1 MVDLM
6 RLTQMPLSKFGRR
19 HKHTFGKKK
28 EKWDGDFRKP
38 PKPNSYYVQEKG
50 ICRWCGKKII
60 ENKKHNTR
68 KTWHQDCAT
77 EYMIIYHSGEARKHI
92 WKRDKGK
99 CNNCGEQCTRRG
111 WDLDHV
117 KPLMEQ
123 KGIKGNKLDW
133 SYYKLQNMQTL
144 CKPCHKIKTKKDM
157 KNKKKT

>member
-1 MVDLM
+1 
-6 RLTQMPLSKFGRR
+6 MPLSKFGRR

-60 ENKKHNTR
+60 ENKVHKTR

-77 EYMIIYHSGEARKHI
+77 DYMIIYHSGEARKHI

-99 CNNCGEQCTRRG
+99 CNDCGEQCTRRG

-133 SYYKLQNMQTL
+133 SYYQLNNMQTL
-144 CKPCHKIKTKKDM
+144 CRPCHKKKTKQDM
-157 KNKKKT
+157 KNNAR

>member
-1 MVDLM
+1 
-6 RLTQMPLSKFGRR
+6 MPLSRFGRR
-19 HKHTFGKKK
+19 HKKTFGKKK

-60 ENKKHNTR
+60 ENKVHKTR

-77 EYMIIYHSGEARKHI
+77 DYMIIYHSTEARKHI

-99 CNNCGEQCTRRG
+99 CNGCGKQCTRRG

-117 KPLMEQ
+117 RPLLEQ
-123 KGIKGNKLDW
+123 KGLKEDELDW
-133 SYYKLQNMQTL
+133 TYYGLDNMQTL
-144 CKPCHKIKTKKDM
+144 CRPCHREKTNQDIKKRK
-157 KNKKKT
+157 

>member
-1 MVDLM
+1 
-6 RLTQMPLSKFGRR
+6 MPLSKFGKR

-28 EKWDGDFRKP
+28 EKWNGDFRKP

-77 EYMIIYHSGEARKHI
+77 DYMIIYHSTEARKHI

-99 CNNCGEQCTRRG
+99 CNDCGEQCTRRG

-133 SYYKLQNMQTL
+133 TYYELNNMQTL
-144 CKPCHKIKTKKDM
+144 CRPCHKKKTKKDM
-157 KNKKKT
+157 KNNA

>member
-1 MVDLM
+1 
-6 RLTQMPLSKFGRR
+6 MPLSKFGRR

-60 ENKKHNTR
+60 ENKVHKTR

-77 EYMIIYHSGEARKHI
+77 DYMIIYHSGEARKHI

-99 CNNCGEQCTRRG
+99 CNDCGEQCTRRG

-123 KGIKGNKLDW
+123 KGIKGTKLDW
-133 SYYKLQNMQTL
+133 TYYELNNMQTL
-144 CKPCHKIKTKKDM
+144 CRPCHKKKTKQDM
-157 KNKKKT
+157 KNNAR

>member
-1 MVDLM
+1 
-6 RLTQMPLSKFGRR
+6 MPLSRFGRR
-19 HKHTFGKKK
+19 HKKTFGKKK
-28 EKWDGDFRKP
+28 EKWDGNFRLP
-38 PKPNSYYVQEKG
+38 PKPDSYYVQKKG

-77 EYMIIYHSGEARKHI
+77 DYMIIFHSTEARKHI

-99 CNNCGEQCTRRG
+99 CNGCGKQCTRRG

-123 KGIKGNKLDW
+123 KGLSEQELDW
-133 SYYKLQNMQTL
+133 SYYKLNNMQTL
-144 CKPCHKIKTKKDM
+144 CRPCHKKKTKQDM
-157 KNKKKT
+157 KNNA

>member
-1 MVDLM
+1 
-6 RLTQMPLSKFGRR
+6 MPLSRFGRR

-28 EKWDGDFRKP
+28 EKWDGNFRLP
-38 PKPNSYYVQEKG
+38 PKPDSYYVQKKG

-77 EYMIIYHSGEARKHI
+77 DYMIIYHSTEARKHI

-99 CNNCGEQCTRRG
+99 CNGCGKQCTRRG

-123 KGIKGNKLDW
+123 KGLKENQLDW
-133 SYYKLQNMQTL
+133 SYYKLNNMQTL
-144 CKPCHKIKTKKDM
+144 CRPCHKKKTKQDM
-157 KNKKKT
+157 KNNA

>member
-1 MVDLM
+1 V
-6 RLTQMPLSKFGRR
+6 PLSKFGRR
-19 HKHTFGKKK
+19 HKKTFGKKK
-28 EKWDGDFRKP
+28 EKWDGNFRKP

-60 ENKKHNTR
+60 ENKVHNKR

-77 EYMIIYHSGEARKHI
+77 DYMIIYHSGEARKHI
-92 WKRDKGK
+92 WKRDGGK
-99 CNNCGEQCTRRG
+99 CNDCGEGCTRRG

-133 SYYKLQNMQTL
+133 SYYKLRNMQTL
-144 CKPCHKIKTKKDM
+144 CRPCHKKKTKQDM
-157 KNKKKT
+157 KNNA

>member
-1 MVDLM
+1 
-6 RLTQMPLSKFGRR
+6 MPLSRFGRR
-19 HKHTFGKKK
+19 HKKTFGKKK

-60 ENKKHNTR
+60 ENGIHKTR

-77 EYMIIYHSGEARKHI
+77 DYMIIFHSTEARKHI

-99 CNNCGEQCTRRG
+99 CNGCGKQCTRRT

-133 SYYKLQNMQTL
+133 SYYELQNMQTL
-144 CKPCHKIKTKKDM
+144 CRPCHKKKTKQDM
-157 KNKKKT
+157 KNNA

>member
-1 MVDLM
+1 
-6 RLTQMPLSKFGRR
+6 MPLSKFGKR
-19 HKHTFGKKK
+19 HKKTFGKKK
-28 EKWDGDFRKP
+28 EKWDGNFRIP

-60 ENKKHNTR
+60 ENKEHNKR

-77 EYMIIYHSGEARKHI
+77 DYMIIYHSGEARKHI

-99 CNNCGEQCTRRG
+99 CNECGERCTRRG

-133 SYYKLQNMQTL
+133 SYYKLNNMQTL
-144 CKPCHKIKTKKDM
+144 CRPCHKKKTKQDM
-157 KNKKKT
+157 KNNA

>member
-1 MVDLM
+1 
-6 RLTQMPLSKFGRR
+6 MPLSKFGRR

-28 EKWDGDFRKP
+28 KKWDGDFRKP

-144 CKPCHKIKTKKDM
+144 CKPCHKIKTKKDI

>member
-1 MVDLM
+1 
-6 RLTQMPLSKFGRR
+6 MPLSKFGRR

-60 ENKKHNTR
+60 ENKVHNKR

-77 EYMIIYHSGEARKHI
+77 DYMIIFHPTEARKHI

-99 CNNCGEQCTRRG
+99 CNDCGEQCTRRT

-144 CKPCHKIKTKKDM
+144 CRPCHKKKTKQDM
-157 KNKKKT
+157 KNNA

>member
-1 MVDLM
+1 
-6 RLTQMPLSKFGRR
+6 MPLSKFGRR

-38 PKPNSYYVQEKG
+38 PKPNSYYVQKKG

-60 ENKKHNTR
+60 ENKIHKTR

-92 WKRDKGK
+92 WKRDSGK

-117 KPLMEQ
+117 NPLMEQ
-123 KGIKGNKLDW
+123 KGIKGNKLNW

-144 CKPCHKIKTKKDM
+144 CRPCHKKKTKQDM
-157 KNKKKT
+157 RNNKNNA

>member
-1 MVDLM
+1 
-6 RLTQMPLSKFGRR
+6 MPLSKFGRR

-28 EKWDGDFRKP
+28 KKWDGDFRKP

-144 CKPCHKIKTKKDM
+144 CKPCHKIKTKKDI
-157 KNKKKT
+157 KNKNRLITIYVK

>member
-1 MVDLM
+1 
-6 RLTQMPLSKFGRR
+6 MPLSRFGRR

-28 EKWDGDFRKP
+28 EKWDGNFRLP
-38 PKPNSYYVQEKG
+38 PKPDSYYVQKKG

-77 EYMIIYHSGEARKHI
+77 DYMIIYHSTEARKHI

-99 CNNCGEQCTRRG
+99 CNKCGKQCTRRC

-123 KGIKGNKLDW
+123 KGLKENQLDW
-133 SYYKLQNMQTL
+133 SYYELNNMQTL
-144 CKPCHKIKTKKDM
+144 CRPCHKKKTKQDM
-157 KNKKKT
+157 KNNA